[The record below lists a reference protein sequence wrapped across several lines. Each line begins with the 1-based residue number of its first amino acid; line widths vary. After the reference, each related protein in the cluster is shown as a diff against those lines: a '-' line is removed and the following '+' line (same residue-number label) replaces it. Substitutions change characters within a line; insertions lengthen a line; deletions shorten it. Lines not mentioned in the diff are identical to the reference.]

1 VTGAG
6 PRQRPQDG
14 RLNGGVIR
22 MSLLGI
28 DIGSAGTKGIV
39 FDPEGNQLTSAYS
52 EYPEVYPGP
61 NMIELEP
68 PRVWN
73 AVREVIQ
80 RVAADSRDDPI
91 ETLCISAIGESFT
104 PVSQDGEFLHNTIIS
119 MDNRSVAQT
128 ERLRDNLGAEGIFRI
143 TGMPIHPSFT
153 LSKIIWLKENRPEV
167 VANTWKFLLWPDIVM
182 LKLGLEPR
190 LDYTLAG
197 RTMAFDTVN
206 KQWSDVML
214 AEAGI
219 SSDMFAEPIQSG
231 EIVGQIP
238 PAVADEL
245 GLPPGVVVVAGG
257 HDQQMNALGAGIV
270 RQGLAVDGMGTV
282 ECISVA
288 FDEPVLTRQ
297 MLEHNY
303 CVYPHVKPNMYATIA
318 FTYSSGSVL
327 RWFRD
332 NFAAAEKAE
341 AEKTGRDAYEIILEN
356 LPDGPTGTFLIP
368 YFVGTGTPYLDPL
381 AKGALLGLSLSCDR
395 KTVVKAILEG
405 MCYELNL
412 NVTTLA
418 EAGVPIDCLRATGGG
433 SRSADWLQI
442 KADVTG
448 TRIVTLN
455 VTETGCLAGMML
467 GAVAKGHYASV
478 DEACEALVKEK
489 SAFEPQEPNHSKY
502 QELYAVYRDIWPAI
516 AELMHR
522 V

>member
-1 VTGAG
+1 
-6 PRQRPQDG
+6 
-14 RLNGGVIR
+14 

-39 FDPEGNQLTSAYS
+39 FDPQGNQLASAYS

-73 AVREVIQ
+73 AIREVIRQ
-80 RVAADSRDDPI
+80 AAAASKDDPI
-91 ETLCISAIGESFT
+91 QTLCISAIGESFT
-104 PVSQDGEFLHNTIIS
+104 PVSAGGEFLHNTIIS
-119 MDNRSVAQT
+119 MDNRSVEQT
-128 ERLRDNLGAEGIFRI
+128 DRLREDVGEWDIFRI
-143 TGMPIHPSFT
+143 TGMPMHPSFT
-153 LSKIIWLKENRPEV
+153 LSKIIWLRDNRPDVFEK
-167 VANTWKFLLWPDIVM
+167 TWKFLLWPDIVM

-206 KQWSDVML
+206 KQWSDLML
-214 AEAGI
+214 NQAGI
-219 SSDMFAEPIQSG
+219 SPDEFAEPIQSG
-231 EIVGQIP
+231 EIVGEIP
-238 PAVADEL
+238 DAVADEL
-245 GLPPGVVVVAGG
+245 GLPHGVILVAGG

-288 FDEPVLTRQ
+288 FNEPVMTEE
-297 MLEHNY
+297 MLQHNY

-332 NFAAAEKAE
+332 NIAVAEKAV
-341 AEKTGRDAYEIILEN
+341 AEKIGRDAYEIILEN
-356 LPDGPTGTFLIP
+356 LPEGPTGAFLIP
-368 YFVGTGTPYLDPL
+368 YFVGSGTPHLDPL
-381 AKGALLGLSLSCDR
+381 AKGALLGLTLSCDR
-395 KTVVKAILEG
+395 KAVVKAILEG

-412 NVTTLA
+412 NVTTLG
-418 EAGVPIDCLRATGGG
+418 EAGVPSDCLRATGGG
-433 SRSADWLQI
+433 SKSAEWLQI
-442 KADVTG
+442 KANITG
-448 TRIVTLN
+448 KRIVTLN
-455 VTETGCLAGMML
+455 VTETGCLAGMIL
-467 GAVAKGHYASV
+467 GAVAKGYYGSI

-489 SAFEPQEPNHSKY
+489 AEFGPQEPDHSRY
-502 QELYAVYRDIWPAI
+502 QELYAVYKDIWPAI
-516 AELMHR
+516 ADLMHQ